1 MLQLIFVIFIERK
14 LDLKIITAG
23 NSEYTSVQLF
33 SDEDGSPTGRV
44 LIAII
49 VSRCSVVTLLLLN
62 SALTYKVHSIS
73 HNILPF

>member
-1 MLQLIFVIFIERK
+1 MLSFIVERK

-33 SDEDGSPTGRV
+33 SDEDGSPAGRV

-49 VSRCSVVTLLLLN
+49 VS
-62 SALTYKVHSIS
+62 
-73 HNILPF
+73 